1 MILFFHNFN
10 YINICRA
17 FFAHLL
23 RQRFSWRNLKEKIIK
38 KKCVWGKHTSA
49 DLCVFA
55 LIAHLFRGL
64 RVTGNW
70 PDLWLDR
77 GRELRIVA
85 KIQNTHKKKK
95 RKERTLQNQRAGKKK
110 KLEMADKTV
119 SSGLLV
125 AQLKFNAIY
134 AHLQTQISSVGA
146 SMLLFLLFLTL
157 GFNFRWLWKN

>member
-1 MILFFHNFN
+1 MQGIF
-10 YINICRA
+10 CTPSSPA
-17 FFAHLL
+17 FFMAKFK
-23 RQRFSWRNLKEKIIK
+23 RENYK

-95 RKERTLQNQRAGKKK
+95 RKERTLQNQRAGKKR
-110 KLEMADKTV
+110 
-119 SSGLLV
+119 SS
-125 AQLKFNAIY
+125 KW
-134 AHLQTQISSVGA
+134 QTK
-146 SMLLFLLFLTL
+146 LFLAGCLSHS
-157 GFNFRWLWKN
+157 

>member
-1 MILFFHNFN
+1 MQGIF
-10 YINICRA
+10 CTPSSPA
-17 FFAHLL
+17 FFMAKFK
-23 RQRFSWRNLKEKIIK
+23 RENYK

-95 RKERTLQNQRAGKKK
+95 KKRAYFAKPKSWKKK

>member
-1 MILFFHNFN
+1 LFFHNFN

-95 RKERTLQNQRAGKKK
+95 EKSVLCKTKELEKKR
-110 KLEMADKTV
+110 
-119 SSGLLV
+119 SS
-125 AQLKFNAIY
+125 KW
-134 AHLQTQISSVGA
+134 QTK
-146 SMLLFLLFLTL
+146 LFLAGCLSHS
-157 GFNFRWLWKN
+157 